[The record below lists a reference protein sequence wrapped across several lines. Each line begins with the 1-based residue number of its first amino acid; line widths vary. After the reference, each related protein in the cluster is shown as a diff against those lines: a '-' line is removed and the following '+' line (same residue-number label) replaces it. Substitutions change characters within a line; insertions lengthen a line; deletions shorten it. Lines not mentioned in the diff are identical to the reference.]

1 MRDNDEFRED
11 AAYIGNVG
19 HKEASDHTGIAG
31 LALLAELPSIDFPR
45 SFPPDSMH
53 LFFENVIPALV
64 RHYRGVYF
72 KTDMSAEDEA
82 TANGND
88 QQPHVHERSQK
99 RKRGTATVATHSAAS
114 KSSGAMHNVKFKKT
128 SDPWNVA
135 PKVWKEIGL
144 GQQVM
149 LYWYLVNKF
158 DHRSISQWRHLLSVR
173 NIINA

>member
-11 AAYIGNVG
+11 AKYIENVG
-19 HKEASDHTGIAG
+19 HKEASDYTGIAG
-31 LALLAELPSIDFPR
+31 LAILAQLPSIDFPR

-53 LFFENVIPALV
+53 LFFENVVPALV

-72 KTDMSAEDEA
+72 KTDMSAEEEA
-82 TANGND
+82 TANGSD
-88 QQPHVHERSQK
+88 QQRHAHGRSQK
-99 RKRGTATVATHSAAS
+99 RKRGAATVTSRSAAT
-114 KSSGAMHNVKFKKT
+114 KSSGATHNVKFKKT

-149 LYWYLVNKF
+149 LYRYLTCKC
-158 DHRSISQWRHLLSVR
+158 DPRSIS
-173 NIINA
+173 